1 MLGAIVLLTSGIA
14 AGTPPLPADFSAY
27 VEEVRRAGMTEDARG
42 R

>member
-1 MLGAIVLLTSGIA
+1 MLATIVLLATGIT
-14 AGTPPLPADFSAY
+14 AGTPPLPADFSAS

>member
-1 MLGAIVLLTSGIA
+1 MLGAIALLASGIT
-14 AGTPPLPADFSAY
+14 AGTPPPADFSAY